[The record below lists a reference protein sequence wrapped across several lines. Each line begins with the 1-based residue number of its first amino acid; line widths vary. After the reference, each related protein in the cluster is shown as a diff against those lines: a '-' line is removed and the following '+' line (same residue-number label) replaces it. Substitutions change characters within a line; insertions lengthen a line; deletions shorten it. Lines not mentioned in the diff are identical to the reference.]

1 MKKNRSAFFC
11 AQCGYESSKWLG
23 KCPGCESWNSMTE
36 EILHESKKTGSDKP
50 VSASKRLNEISAQE
64 GRRETTGVGEIDRVL
79 GGGLVKGSLVL
90 IGGEPGIGK
99 STILMQMAAKLK
111 HQKIL
116 YVSGEESAVQIR
128 LRADR
133 LGSNGENIYLLAET
147 DLESIE
153 TIIRKE
159 KPDIVM
165 IDSIQTIFSRELSS
179 APGTVSQVREVT
191 GELMR
196 LTKETG
202 ITTLIV
208 GHVTKEGT
216 IAGPRVLEH
225 MVDTVLYFEGERHMS
240 YRILRAVKNRF
251 GSTNEIG
258 VFEMTATGLTEISNP
273 SEIMLS
279 GRPENAS
286 GSVVV
291 STMEGTRPMLLEI
304 QALLSSTGLAMPRRT
319 TNGVDANRISLLM
332 AVLDKRV
339 GLKVNFMDAY
349 VNVLGGLKITEP
361 ACDLGIVCAIAS
373 SFREKPVDHK
383 TVFVGEV
390 GLTGEI
396 RSVSHI
402 DKRINEAV
410 RMGFNK
416 CIIPKGNMAGRNV
429 PAGVQMFE
437 FQTVDKVLFHLF

>member
-1 MKKNRSAFFC
+1 MKKNKTAFFC

-23 KCPGCESWNSMTE
+23 RCPGCESWNTMTE
-36 EILHESKKTGSDKP
+36 EILQEPKSINSKSQLA
-50 VSASKRLNEISAQE
+50 ASKRLNEISAME
-64 GRRETTGVGEIDRVL
+64 GSRQSTGIGEIDRVL
-79 GGGLVKGSLVL
+79 GGGLVRGSLIL

-99 STILMQMAAKLK
+99 STVIMQMAAKLNR
-111 HQKIL
+111 QRIL
-116 YVSGEESAVQIR
+116 YVSGEESAAQIKIR
-128 LRADR
+128 SDR
-133 LGSNGENIYLLAET
+133 LECDGDNIFLLAET

-153 TIIRKE
+153 NVIRKE
-159 KPDIVM
+159 KPDVVM
-165 IDSIQTIFSRELSS
+165 IDSIQTIFSNALSS

-258 VFEMTATGLTEISNP
+258 VFEMTAAGLVQILNP

-279 GRPENAS
+279 GRPENAQ

-304 QALLSSTGLAMPRRT
+304 QALLSASGLAMPRRT
-319 TNGVDANRISLLM
+319 TNGVDANRVSLLM

-373 SFREKPVDHK
+373 SFREKAVDNK
-383 TVFVGEV
+383 TVFIGEV

-402 DKRINEAV
+402 DKRINEAA
-410 RMGFNK
+410 RMGFDK
-416 CIIPKGNMAGRNV
+416 CVIPKGNMAGRDLT
-429 PAGVQMFE
+429 ADISIFE
-437 FQTVDKVLFHLF
+437 FHKVEKVLEHLF